1 MEKERFEPSI
11 VTTKLTFQV
20 STFNLSVIFPFNLG
34 STGFEPMPCY
44 L

>member
-1 MEKERFEPSI
+1 MEKGGFEPSI

-20 STFNLSVIFPFNLG
+20 STFNLSVIFPFNVG